1 MSFLLD
7 TDTCSA
13 HLKRPSG
20 LMHRFVQHSGGLYIP
35 TIVLGELYTWAY
47 QRKNS
52 ASVIQRIENDLL
64 PDVTVL
70 DFDSDCAKE
79 FGRVRGQLLQK
90 GISVSRVDLMIAA
103 VALVHNLTM
112 VTHNSADFQN
122 IPGLRLDDWLTP

>member
-20 LMHRFVQHSGGLYIP
+20 LMHRFMQHSGGLYIP
-35 TIVLGELYTWAY
+35 TVVLAELYTWAY
-47 QRKNS
+47 HRQNPNS
-52 ASVIQRIENDLL
+52 IILQIENDLL
-64 PDVTVL
+64 SDVGVL

-79 FGRVRGQLLQK
+79 FGRIRGLLLQQ
-90 GISVSRVDLMIAA
+90 GVSVSRMDLLIAS

-112 VTHNSADFQN
+112 VTHNTKD
-122 IPGLRLDDWLTP
+122 

>member
-47 QRKNS
+47 RRNNPTPL
-52 ASVIQRIENDLL
+52 IQRIENDLL
-64 PDVTVL
+64 PDVTLL

-79 FGRVRGQLLQK
+79 FGRVRGELLQK
-90 GISVSRVDLMIAA
+90 GVSVSRLDLLIGA

-112 VTHNSADFQN
+112 VTHNTADYQS